1 LVEKPGILLCV
12 GCPVFLCGHFPS
24 GKELVTN
31 FNTWMICKMS
41 LFLHDITDIAKREK
55 MGARHVGR
63 LIDASLDY

>member
-1 LVEKPGILLCV
+1 
-12 GCPVFLCGHFPS
+12 
-24 GKELVTN
+24 
-31 FNTWMICKMS
+31 MS